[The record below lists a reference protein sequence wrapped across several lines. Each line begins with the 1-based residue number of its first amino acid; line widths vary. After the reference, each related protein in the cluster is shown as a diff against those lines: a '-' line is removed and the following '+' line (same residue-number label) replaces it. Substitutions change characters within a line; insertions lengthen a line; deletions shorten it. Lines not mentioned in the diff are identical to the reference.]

1 VVGSYY
7 ISLSTGLLYFLV
19 AFSIIKYQVKLI
31 NLISRMS
38 NTEKEIYV
46 TENEFQIDSSKINL
60 TKTSKGSKCLQF
72 TAAIAANLCV
82 MAAGSLM
89 AWSSPV
95 LLMLQNETVS
105 EENPLG
111 RPITTEET
119 SWIGSILLLGSI
131 AGNLFTGYLS
141 DRLGR
146 RTTLLCSIIPSAVSW
161 VLIFTGKSIEFLYAA
176 RFIGGLAAAIP
187 FGVIPVYC
195 GEIAETSIRGILG
208 SFFQLFI
215 TLGLLWAYSI
225 GPFIS
230 YTNYCIACA
239 VLPIAFFI
247 SFYPMPE
254 SPYYLAAKSRKE
266 DVIKVLIRLRG
277 KKRAEVETE
286 ANEIEVMIEFLLL
299 IIKQA
304 TILDLFK
311 VKANLK
317 ALIATCALIFF
328 QQMSGITVV
337 LLYSE
342 LIFSSAGE
350 FGLSSSVQTI
360 IVGLVQFLGSCV
372 NPLAVDRL
380 GRKILLIISSSGAGL
395 SLGILGLFFYL
406 KDAAGTQVSH
416 VGWLP
421 VFSLVTYM
429 ATYGIGLGPLP
440 WTIMGEMFSQ
450 EVKSKAST
458 IVVFTNAFLAFI
470 VSKYFIGFAVT
481 YGQYT
486 AFWFSGIICI
496 LCILFTVFYLPETKG
511 RSLQEIQ
518 NNLNGK
524 NNL

>member
-1 VVGSYY
+1 
-7 ISLSTGLLYFLV
+7 
-19 AFSIIKYQVKLI
+19 
-31 NLISRMS
+31 MS

-286 ANEIEVMIEFLLL
+286 ANEIEVSVQEAYS
-299 IIKQA
+299 KQA